1 MRNSNGTF
9 KPGHSGNPTG
19 KKKGTRSVPDMLK
32 RILKEPCTDNFNKYE
47 TILRSLVDE
56 ALNGTRWA
64 VEMVLDRT
72 EGKPHQAAYSST
84 DDIPHGFIICEYTDE
99 QLNEQR
105 ENRGEIIGGWGND

>member
-9 KPGHSGNPTG
+9 KAGYSGNPAG
-19 KKKGTRSVPDMLK
+19 KKKGALSVPDMLK
-32 RILKEPCTDNFNKYE
+32 RILKEPCTDKFNKYE

-72 EGKPHQAAYSST
+72 EGKPHQAVYTSAEDT
-84 DDIPHGFIICEYTDE
+84 PNGFILCEYTTE
-99 QLNEQR
+99 ELNEQR
-105 ENRGEIIGGWGND
+105 ENDGEIIGGWGND